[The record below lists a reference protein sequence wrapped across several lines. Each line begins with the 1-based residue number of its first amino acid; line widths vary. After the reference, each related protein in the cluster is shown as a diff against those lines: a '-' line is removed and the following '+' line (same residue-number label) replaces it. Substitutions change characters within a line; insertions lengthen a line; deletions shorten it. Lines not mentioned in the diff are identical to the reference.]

1 MLLLG
6 KNCSQVEQCLHAAFR
21 NTRFCSRAPHLAEPF
36 CCLYLL
42 LLLTGRPRFLAVGLL
57 LRVLVARGRLAHPK
71 TSAWGTETGRK
82 LELPVLQTTSRY
94 PSRSREECVVTRKSC
109 TGQEAKPR
117 PCFRGQGVPICTLN
131 IKLPQ
136 KQPPDSRQSAE
147 SSAEQTGHDP
157 DNLPGFLPGISGGS
171 CCQHSSFPGTRW
183 ALPTAQV
190 AARSGG
196 GLPAL
201 TKALIPSPRA
211 GKLSS
216 REGNPPY
223 LTGESDSHVFAGTRR
238 QVQTHQADPIV
249 PPKFTVP

>member
-1 MLLLG
+1 M
-6 KNCSQVEQCLHAAFR
+6 
-21 NTRFCSRAPHLAEPF
+21 
-36 CCLYLL
+36 
-42 LLLTGRPRFLAVGLL
+42 GRPRFPSVNLL
-57 LRVLVARGRLAHPK
+57 FRVPVARGRLAHPK
-71 TSAWGTETGRK
+71 TAAWGTETGRN
-82 LELPVLQTTSRY
+82 LDLPVLQPTSRY
-94 PSRSREECVVTRKSC
+94 PSRSQEDCVVTRKSC

-117 PCFRGQGVPICTLN
+117 PCFQGQGVPICTLN

-157 DNLPGFLPGISGGS
+157 DNPPGFLLGISGGS
-171 CCQHSSFPGTRW
+171 RCHPSSFPSTRW
-183 ALPTAQV
+183 ALLTAQV

-196 GLPAL
+196 GPAAL
-201 TKALIPSPRA
+201 IKALIPSPRA
-211 GKLSS
+211 GRLSS

-223 LTGESDSHVFAGTRR
+223 LTGESDSRVFAGTRQ